1 MALFQKS
8 VLNKF
13 LREVD
18 DKLIAEK
25 YSIFSSYFLN
35 LEIQQNIRDSK
46 EEQFQEG
53 FLRELFVNVLG
64 YTINPN
70 PNYNLTT
77 ELKNETGARK
87 ADGAIMVGG
96 KAIGVIELKSTTT
109 KDLESIRQQAFDY
122 KSNQSECIYVVTS
135 NFEKLRFYIDNA
147 VDYEEFDLFTLSI
160 EQFKLLYLCLNVDS
174 VLAGV
179 PKKVKTASLVKEEN
193 VTKKLYADYSVFKE
207 KLFNDIIE
215 NQDNLTL
222 ANRSDTKEAKLIL
235 FKKTQKL
242 MDRFLFIFFAE
253 DRGLIP
259 PNTISTILTE
269 WEQLKSLDAY
279 RPLYDRFKRHFEYIN
294 TGWNGDNY
302 EIFAYNGG
310 LFLPDEV
317 LDNITISDDVLY
329 EQTKILTKYDF
340 DSEVDVNILGHIF
353 EHSLNEIETMNAE
366 LEGQQIDLKKTKRKK
381 DGVFYTPKYITKYIV
396 DNTIGK
402 LCEEKKQELSI
413 VEEDYLRGKKGRKK
427 ETIKQLETQ
436 LTQYRDWLLQITI
449 VDPACGSGAFLNQ
462 ALEFLIREH
471 RWIDEMTA
479 KLFGGGL
486 VFQDVEN
493 SILENNLYG
502 VDINEESVEIA
513 KLSLW
518 LRTAQKGRKLT
529 SLNNNIKCGNSLID
543 DPEVAGDK
551 AFKWEEEFPKV
562 FPEKQKK
569 AFHITWVT
577 HNSRTSQRMMEYKVS
592 KGNGVWLTDEMEV
605 EITKTI
611 IQIVEEDK
619 LNVMAYNICGDHV
632 HILLV
637 CEEDEIP
644 NIVRKMKSK
653 SAIVCN
659 KLIYATRELAP
670 LQKEGADDKGTSSF
684 DTSGLDQNKGTS
696 SLVTDGDEQ
705 LQGSGTNK
713 KGKKLYNPLW
723 AQKYSKTYIE
733 DEEKLY
739 NTITYIANN
748 RTKHNLPLNK
758 GLQPLVTER
767 QHPLYCSYDYAFRPE
782 YKGGFDV
789 VIGNPPYVN
798 FANLPD
804 KQREFFKKTSKVYK
818 NKTDL
823 YAFFVEKSNNILKS
837 KSKFSFIFPHTWLS
851 TVSFTPL
858 RKLLYDNFSIKSL
871 VELEHG
877 VFKDA
882 VVKTVIIVCEKGGIF
897 DGVPIYNNTF
907 EYTITIPK
915 EVILNDDEMI
925 INVNWNP
932 LKQIIEN
939 KLFNKSVR
947 LDSLLRF
954 TRGIKTSDDKRFLFY
969 EKKSEEY
976 KKIIRGRNV
985 KAYRIDFTG
994 EYIWY
999 RPDLMKEKVGCL
1011 PHTSE
1016 LFEVPEKLI
1025 TQRVNSSG
1033 ELLVTYDDKQ
1043 YYFLDTTNVS
1053 LIENPLKVDLKYILV
1068 LLNSKLINWWF
1079 NDKFKMPTISGYELH
1094 QIPIRIDLSIENDI
1108 VEFAK
1113 VKLIQE
1119 PALRDFINKFTSYI
1133 QSKYDIDKLSTK
1145 LQKWYEL
1152 DFKQFIAE
1160 LKKKKVVLTLSEEAE
1175 WMSYF
1180 NEKKAEAQ
1188 ELKAKIEATD
1198 NEIDLMVYK
1207 LYDLTYDE
1215 VLIVDPETSISREV
1229 YGG

>member
-1 MALFQKS
+1 
-8 VLNKF
+8 
-13 LREVD
+13 
-18 DKLIAEK
+18 
-25 YSIFSSYFLN
+25 
-35 LEIQQNIRDSK
+35 
-46 EEQFQEG
+46 
-53 FLRELFVNVLG
+53 
-64 YTINPN
+64 
-70 PNYNLTT
+70 
-77 ELKNETGARK
+77 
-87 ADGAIMVGG
+87 
-96 KAIGVIELKSTTT
+96 
-109 KDLESIRQQAFDY
+109 
-122 KSNQSECIYVVTS
+122 
-135 NFEKLRFYIDNA
+135 
-147 VDYEEFDLFTLSI
+147 
-160 EQFKLLYLCLNVDS
+160 
-174 VLAGV
+174 
-179 PKKVKTASLVKEEN
+179 
-193 VTKKLYADYSVFKE
+193 
-207 KLFNDIIE
+207 
-215 NQDNLTL
+215 
-222 ANRSDTKEAKLIL
+222 
-235 FKKTQKL
+235 
-242 MDRFLFIFFAE
+242 
-253 DRGLIP
+253 
-259 PNTISTILTE
+259 
-269 WEQLKSLDAY
+269 
-279 RPLYDRFKRHFEYIN
+279 
-294 TGWNGDNY
+294 
-302 EIFAYNGG
+302 
-310 LFLPDEV
+310 
-317 LDNITISDDVLY
+317 
-329 EQTKILTKYDF
+329 
-340 DSEVDVNILGHIF
+340 
-353 EHSLNEIETMNAE
+353 
-366 LEGQQIDLKKTKRKK
+366 
-381 DGVFYTPKYITKYIV
+381 KYIV

-436 LTQYRDWLLQITI
+436 LTQYREWLLQITI

-782 YKGGFDV
+782 YNGGFDV
-789 VIGNPPYVN
+789 VIGNPPYGAKLDVN
-798 FANLPD
+798 IQKWLAKRYIKGGSETAISFIKLGYEILREYGRISYIIPKSFSFSSNY
-804 KQREFFKKTSKVYK
+804 KSIREFLLNDLDEVIDCKKVWNEVKLEQIIFSCSKSIPIRYY
-818 NKTDL
+818 NSL
-823 YAFFVEKSNNILKS
+823 IRRNENFVEVGQIDKSTFKQFGFLLNGISDNELSIGIKLISNN
-837 KSKFSFIFPHTWLS
+837 
-851 TVSFTPL
+851 
-858 RKLLYDNFSIKSL
+858 
-871 VELEHG
+871 
-877 VFKDA
+877 VFLNDIA
-882 VVKTVIIVCEKGGIF
+882 TNSRGIIVKNLQEKGNYSVIGGKEIDRFGIRDVRGF
-897 DGVPIYNNTF
+897 LDEMPANDKAIITNNS
-907 EYTITIPK
+907 ILVQGI
-915 EVILNDDEMI
+915 VAHILNPYEHI
-925 INVNWNP
+925 KITACIPN
-932 LKQIIEN
+932 KQIDVLADNINQLTLEN
-939 KLFNKSVR
+939 E
-947 LDSLLRF
+947 D
-954 TRGIKTSDDKRFLFY
+954 Y
-969 EKKSEEY
+969 
-976 KKIIRGRNV
+976 
-985 KAYRIDFTG
+985 
-994 EYIWY
+994 
-999 RPDLMKEKVGCL
+999 
-1011 PHTSE
+1011 
-1016 LFEVPEKLI
+1016 
-1025 TQRVNSSG
+1025 
-1033 ELLVTYDDKQ
+1033 Q
-1043 YYFLDTTNVS
+1043 YYVWC
-1053 LIENPLKVDLKYILV
+1053 
-1068 LLNSKLINWWF
+1068 LLNSQLINWF
-1079 NDKFKMPTISGYELH
+1079 SYLFIYGRAIRTMRFDNPVTSR
-1094 QIPIRIDLSIENDI
+1094 IPIPKNNNNISTDIVKLSKDYLKMYNDI
-1108 VEFAK
+1108 EEKSLNF
-1113 VKLIQE
+1113 LN
-1119 PALRDFINKFTSYI
+1119 LL
-1133 QSKYDIDKLSTK
+1133 QSKYEIDKLSTK
-1145 LQKWYEL
+1145 LQNWFVL

-1215 VLIVDPETSISREV
+1215 VLIVDPATSITREV